1 MSTSTNRSLTSP
13 QRRSLQTTSLVAALY
28 AHSQAS
34 LEEIQKLPTAAET
47 RKFYRLP
54 LTCQYSGVSCGSL
67 TLPTVAGYLPL
78 LSQWKQEQVLHP
90 IFSLELVPLLKFAKN
105 TWMRFCSF
113 TPEEAE
119 DEQLTALQEQTLQIA
134 ALAILHQL
142 TTVRQDIPWLPS
154 IQDVQNNWQSLIS
167 LSYWKAFLDSQR
179 FSFPSVRISKLEKG
193 IDLHSYLLS
202 CWNAKKAYETTIRE
216 ITEEA
221 QADAA
226 EAAMAAIRDELAG
239 KRPASQKMLWR
250 WFIANIPSRY
260 QADTEGWMQ
269 TIFFAKDMTALSF
282 TKADLELYEQI
293 VVSDC
298 PIGSTVSNAFLAV
311 IRSKMAQLVNYT
323 EAFEI
328 LTAPELVVQAAAGVI
343 AEAEPM
349 PADFEKRFQYVI
361 AHAKWRLTHGASSKH
376 RDAAEAKQQ
385 QVTVKASFIP
395 KGSSNSEL
403 EERVGEEID
412 DHGFDDLQAVTAG
425 SVGAALAAGL
435 ESLGDQE

>member
-1 MSTSTNRSLTSP
+1 MSNLNRTPQQRSL
-13 QRRSLQTTSLVAALY
+13 LTTSLAAALH

-34 LEEIQKLPTAAET
+34 LEEIQKLPTAVET

-54 LTCQYSGVSCGSL
+54 LQCQYTGVSCGSL

-90 IFSLELVPLLKFAKN
+90 IFSFELVPLLKFAKN

-113 TPEEAE
+113 SPEEAE
-119 DEQLTALQEQTLQIA
+119 DEALTALQEQTLQIT

-142 TTVRQDIPWLPS
+142 TAVRQDIPWMPRF
-154 IQDVQNNWQSLIS
+154 QDVQNNWQSLIS
-167 LSYWKAFLDSQR
+167 LGYWKAYLDSKR
-179 FSFPSVRISKLEKG
+179 FTFPAVRISELEKG

-202 CWNAKKAYETTIRE
+202 CWNAKKAYETTVRE
-216 ITEEA
+216 IAEEA

-239 KRPASQKMLWR
+239 KRPTSNKMLWR
-250 WFIANIPSRY
+250 WFLANLPSRY
-260 QADTEGWMQ
+260 SADAEGWMS
-269 TIFFAKDMTALSF
+269 TIFFAKDMTQLSF

-311 IRSKMAQLVNYT
+311 LRSKMQQLVNYS

-328 LTAPELVVQAAAGVI
+328 LVAPELTVAAAAGVI
-343 AEAEPM
+343 AVREPQ
-349 PADFEKRFQYVI
+349 PADFEKRFQYTI
-361 AHAKWRLTHGASSKH
+361 AHAKWKLTHGASSVHK
-376 RDAAEAKQQ
+376 DAAAAKQQ

-395 KGSSNSEL
+395 RLQSGTDTLDERAGDEL
-403 EERVGEEID
+403 D
-412 DHGFDDLQAVTAG
+412 ATGFEDLDAVAAG
-425 SVGAALAAGL
+425 SVSGALAAAL
-435 ESLGDQE
+435 KIDAPW